1 MPLELGRIL
10 AKWGSKSLTIGDD
23 VGHYRRCGMTD
34 PHQLELANTLLS
46 IGSFLVIFLAARTLA
61 ELMVRLQ
68 LPTILG
74 ELLGGVL
81 IGVSGLHLIGA
92 PEAMASGGNGMLD
105 LVGLVTHL
113 DGPDLLHVYGGVYT
127 TLEQVATLG
136 LYSLLFQAGLES
148 ELDLLLAVAL
158 QATSVALAGVLLP
171 FAAATSGLM
180 LLFGVDLVPAIFAGA
195 SLTATSIGI
204 TASVFGELGVLRSR
218 EGQIVVGAA
227 VLDDI
232 LGIVILAVV
241 VSLAG
246 GAQPELGSILQV
258 VVAAVVFVV
267 ASVLLS
273 RRAAPW
279 FDGLVEQLKAPGEM
293 VVASY
298 AVLAVVC
305 VLSSAIGLEA
315 ALGAYAAGL
324 MLSNSSRLKAIKAG
338 VQPVASLFST
348 VFFVLIGAGL
358 ELSVLNP
365 MESAN
370 RPGLVVAIFLL
381 LVAIA
386 GKVMAGWSFFS
397 EQPVRRLLVG
407 IGMIPR
413 GEVGLI
419 FLGLGRQDQIL
430 SPALESGILLAV
442 IGTTF
447 LAPVLLR
454 QVLNPR
460 AA

>member
-1 MPLELGRIL
+1 MKLCSWTVR
-10 AKWGSKSLTIGDD
+10 AVNGDD
-23 VGHYRRCGMTD
+23 VGLNPLRVM
-34 PHQLELANTLLS
+34 PASHQIELATTLLS
-46 IGSFLVIFLAARTLA
+46 IGSFLVIFLAARSLA
-61 ELMVRLQ
+61 EVMVRLQ

-81 IGVSGLHLIGA
+81 IGISGLNLIGA
-92 PEAMASGGNGMLD
+92 PVAMASGGNGMLG

-113 DGPDLLHVYGGVYT
+113 GSLDVLHVYEDVYA

-136 LYSLLFQAGLES
+136 LYALLFRAGLES

-158 QATSVALAGVLLP
+158 QALSVALAGVLLP

-180 LLFGVDLVPAIFAGA
+180 LLFGVDLMPAIFAGA

-204 TASVFGELGVLRSR
+204 TASVFEELGVLRSR

-232 LGIVILAVV
+232 FGIVILAVV
-241 VSLAG
+241 VSFAG
-246 GAQPELGSILQV
+246 GAQPEPGLILQV
-258 VVAAVVFVV
+258 IVAAVVFVL
-267 ASVLLS
+267 ASLLLS
-273 RRAAPW
+273 RWAAPW
-279 FDGLVEQLKAPGEM
+279 FDGLVGRLKASGEM
-293 VVASY
+293 VVASF

-305 VLSSAIGLEA
+305 LLSSAIGLEA
-315 ALGAYAAGL
+315 ALGAYGAGL
-324 MLSNSSRLKAIKAG
+324 MLSNSTQLEEIQRA

-358 ELSVLNP
+358 ELGVLNP
-365 MESAN
+365 MEAAN
-370 RPGLVVAIFLL
+370 RPGLLVAIFLL
-381 LVAIA
+381 LVAVA
-386 GKVMAGWSFFS
+386 GKAMAGWSFFS
-397 EQPVRRLLVG
+397 EQPVRRLVVG
-407 IGMIPR
+407 IGMMPR

-430 SPALESGILLAV
+430 TPGLESGILLAV

-454 QVLNPR
+454 QVLTPT

>member
-1 MPLELGRIL
+1 MP
-10 AKWGSKSLTIGDD
+10 
-23 VGHYRRCGMTD
+23 D

-46 IGSFLVIFLAARTLA
+46 IGAFLVIFLAARVLA
-61 ELMVRLQ
+61 EGMVRLQ

-81 IGVSGLHLIGA
+81 IGVSGMHLIGP
-92 PEAMASGGNGMLD
+92 PEVLSSSGNGLLD
-105 LVGLVTHL
+105 LVGWITHL
-113 DGPDLLHVYGGVYT
+113 QGADLQGVYEGVYA
-127 TLEQVATLG
+127 TLEQVSTLG
-136 LYSLLFQAGLES
+136 LYALLFQAGLES
-148 ELDLLLAVAL
+148 ELDELLAVAV
-158 QATSVALAGVLLP
+158 QATSVAMAGVLLP

-204 TASVFGELGVLRSR
+204 TANVFGELGVLRSR

-227 VLDDI
+227 ILDDI
-232 LGIVILAVV
+232 LGILILAVV

-246 GAQPELGSILQV
+246 GQALAVGSLLKV
-258 VVAAVVFVV
+258 VLAAVVFVV
-267 ASVLLS
+267 SAVLLS

-279 FDGLVEQLKAPGEM
+279 FDALVERLKAPGEI

-298 AVLAVVC
+298 AVLAIAC

-324 MLSNSSRLKAIKAG
+324 VLSSSSRIEAIQSA
-338 VQPVASLFST
+338 VRPVESLFAT

-358 ELSVLNP
+358 ELGVLNP
-365 MESAN
+365 LEAAN
-370 RPGLVVAIFLL
+370 RPGLVVAGFLL
-381 LVAIA
+381 LVAIL
-386 GKVMAGWSFFS
+386 GKFLAGWSFVS
-397 EQPVRRLLVG
+397 DQPVRRVLVG
-407 IGMIPR
+407 IGMMPR

-419 FLGLGRQDQIL
+419 FLGFGRQDHIL
-430 SPALESGILLAV
+430 SAPLESGILLAV

-454 QVLNPR
+454 QVLSPKP
-460 AA
+460 A

>member
-1 MPLELGRIL
+1 M
-10 AKWGSKSLTIGDD
+10 A
-23 VGHYRRCGMTD
+23 D

-46 IGSFLVIFLAARTLA
+46 IGAFLVIFLAARVLG

-81 IGVSGLHLIGA
+81 IGVSGLHLIGP
-92 PEAMASGGNGMLD
+92 PELLSSAGDGLLD
-105 LVGLVTHL
+105 LVGAISHVE
-113 DGPDLLHVYGGVYT
+113 GQDLQTVYGGVYA
-127 TLEQVATLG
+127 TLEQVSTLG
-136 LYSLLFQAGLES
+136 LYALLFQAGLES
-148 ELDLLLAVAL
+148 ELDELLAVAL

-204 TASVFGELGVLRSR
+204 TANVFGELGVLRSR

-232 LGIVILAVV
+232 FGILILAVV

-246 GAQPELGSILQV
+246 GQALQVGAILQV
-258 VVAAVVFVV
+258 VLAAVVFVV
-267 ASVLLS
+267 AAVLLS

-279 FDGLVEQLKAPGEM
+279 FDALVEQLKAPGEV

-298 AVLAVVC
+298 AVLAIAC
-305 VLSSAIGLEA
+305 VLASAIGLEA

-324 MLSNSSRLKAIKAG
+324 VLSSSSRIEAIQGA
-338 VQPVASLFST
+338 VQPVASLFAT

-365 MESAN
+365 LEPAN
-370 RPGLVVAIFLL
+370 RPGLVVAAFLL

-386 GKVMAGWSFFS
+386 GKFLAGWSFLS
-397 EQPVRRLLVG
+397 DQPVRRVLVG
-407 IGMIPR
+407 IGMMPR

-430 SPALESGILLAV
+430 SPSLESGILLAV

-454 QVLNPR
+454 QVLSPKP
-460 AA
+460 A

>member
-1 MPLELGRIL
+1 MP
-10 AKWGSKSLTIGDD
+10 
-23 VGHYRRCGMTD
+23 D

-46 IGSFLVIFLAARTLA
+46 IGAFLVIFLAARVLG
-61 ELMVRLQ
+61 EVMVRLQ

-81 IGVSGLHLIGA
+81 IGVSGLHLIGP
-92 PEAMASGGNGMLD
+92 PEMLSSTGGGLLD
-105 LVGLVTHL
+105 LVGWISHV
-113 DGPDLLHVYGGVYT
+113 GGEDLQGVYGGVYA
-127 TLEQVATLG
+127 TLEQVSTLG
-136 LYSLLFQAGLES
+136 LYALLFQAGLES
-148 ELDLLLAVAL
+148 ELDELLAVAL

-180 LLFGVDLVPAIFAGA
+180 LLFGVDVVPAIFAGA

-204 TASVFGELGVLRSR
+204 TANVFGELGVLRSR

-232 LGIVILAVV
+232 FGILILAVV
-241 VSLAG
+241 VSLASG
-246 GAQPELGSILQV
+246 QALQVGAILQV
-258 VVAAVVFVV
+258 VLAAVVFVV
-267 ASVLLS
+267 AAVLLS
-273 RRAAPW
+273 QRAAPW
-279 FDGLVEQLKAPGEM
+279 FDALVEQLKAPGEM

-298 AVLAVVC
+298 AVLAIAC
-305 VLSSAIGLEA
+305 VLASAIGLEA

-324 MLSNSSRLKAIKAG
+324 VLSSSSRIEAIQGA
-338 VQPVASLFST
+338 VQPVSSLFAT

-358 ELSVLNP
+358 ELGVLNP
-365 MESAN
+365 MEAAN
-370 RPGLVVAIFLL
+370 RPGLVVAAFLL

-386 GKVMAGWSFFS
+386 GKFLAGWSFLS
-397 EQPVRRLLVG
+397 DQPVRRVLVG
-407 IGMIPR
+407 IGMMPR

-419 FLGLGRQDQIL
+419 FLGLGRQDHIL

-447 LAPVLLR
+447 LAPILLR
-454 QVLNPR
+454 QVLSPK

>member
-1 MPLELGRIL
+1 MP
-10 AKWGSKSLTIGDD
+10 
-23 VGHYRRCGMTD
+23 D

-113 DGPDLLHVYGGVYT
+113 GSPDLLHVSEGVYA

-158 QATSVALAGVLLP
+158 QATSVALAGVL
-171 FAAATSGLM
+171 

-232 LGIVILAVV
+232 FGIVILAVV

-279 FDGLVEQLKAPGEM
+279 FDGLVEQLKAPGEV

-315 ALGAYAAGL
+315 ALGAYGAGL
-324 MLSNSSRLKAIKAG
+324 MLSNSSRLKAIQGA

-358 ELSVLNP
+358 ELGVLNP
-365 MESAN
+365 MEAAN

-397 EQPVRRLLVG
+397 EQAVRRLLVG
-407 IGMIPR
+407 IGMMPR

-454 QVLNPR
+454 QVLSPR
-460 AA
+460 PD